1 MDTLM
6 VRQMPA
12 KDSIRFYHGRSMQGT
27 FSFGDRLIIEHVQ
40 LASVRPGDVVV
51 YRVLNHQSK
60 RDMLVHRVMGVVSN
74 GLVLRGDNN
83 FCDDKTLV
91 DKNNLVGRVSHV
103 ERGGKRA
110 PVRSGCSGLL
120 IARVSHGLRFLRHIM
135 WKFIR
140 IMGRWS
146 YRRLRDSGLIQRLWK
161 PSILK
166 IQLMTANGPLIKYVC
181 RNRTVAF
188 LWPHKDS
195 VTYRKPYD
203 LVMWHKRIEER
214 KSPGVPKTWPNDEK

>member
-1 MDTLM
+1 LSVMDNIWIYKG
-6 VRQMPA
+6 Q
-12 KDSIRFYHGRSMQGT
+12 SMQGT

-51 YRVLNHQSK
+51 CRVLNHQSN

-91 DKNNLVGRVSHV
+91 AQNNLVGRVSHV
-103 ERGGKRA
+103 ERGGKRV
-110 PVRSGCSGLL
+110 PVRGGCSGLL
-120 IARVSHGLRFLRHIM
+120 IARLFHGGHFLGHIM

-140 IMGRWS
+140 MMGRWL
-146 YRRLRDSGLIQRLWK
+146 YRRLRDSGIIQRLWK

-166 IQLMTANGPLIKYVC
+166 IQLMTAHGPLIKYVC

-188 LWPHKDS
+188 LWPQKDS

-203 LVMWHKRIEER
+203 LVMRRQIPQER
-214 KSPGVPKTWPNDEK
+214 KSRRAFLKSLDDK